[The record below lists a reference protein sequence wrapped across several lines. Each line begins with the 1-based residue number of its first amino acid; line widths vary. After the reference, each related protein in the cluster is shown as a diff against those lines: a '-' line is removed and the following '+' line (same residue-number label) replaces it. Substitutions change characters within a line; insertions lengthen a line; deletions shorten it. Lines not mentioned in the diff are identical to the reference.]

1 MATTPTRVPLAD
13 AARRAIQESELSFNE
28 LGKLAGVS
36 PGQLSRFA
44 NGERD
49 LTVAVVSRV
58 CLALGYELI
67 RTGEVITAPL
77 SDPPL
82 SNRKRP
88 KDRPRPA
95 SAFSRGQGMRIDL
108 EPTEQTPQ
116 KKPKGK
122 AGLATRQSSVMKTGE
137 ISTQPD
143 REKEKPLRRKK
154 P

>member
-1 MATTPTRVPLAD
+1 MATNLTRVPLAD
-13 AARRAIQESELSFNE
+13 ATRRAIQESGLSFNE
-28 LGKLAGVS
+28 LSRLAGVS

-49 LTVAVVSRV
+49 LTVAVASRV

-77 SDPPL
+77 PDPPP

-95 SAFSRGQGMRIDL
+95 SAFSRGQGKRIDL
-108 EPTEQTPQ
+108 ERTEQPQKKQKGKPRSATPQHSVTKPDESPTPQ
-116 KKPKGK
+116 KRDK
-122 AGLATRQSSVMKTGE
+122 
-137 ISTQPD
+137 
-143 REKEKPLRRKK
+143 KK
-154 P
+154 PFQNKNS